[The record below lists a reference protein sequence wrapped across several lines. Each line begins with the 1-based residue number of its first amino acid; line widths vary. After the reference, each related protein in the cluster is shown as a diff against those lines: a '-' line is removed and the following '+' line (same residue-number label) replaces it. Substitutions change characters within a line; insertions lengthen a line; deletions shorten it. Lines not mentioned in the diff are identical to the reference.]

1 MEKTKTLP
9 LYKKRFNELSGVEKQ
24 RVIIKRKLK
33 IYKAN
38 FQSAIG
44 TIYYLWVGSDRG
56 KEAGNEGSGQVK
68 LSLLVNGK
76 KSFENYIEKLKENS
90 CTKVLFPLHNKK
102 SAETENYILDY
113 LSGKVKNISLDTY
126 FLFGTDFEKKVW
138 NTAVLIPYGKT
149 LSYRELAEKAGFPLA
164 WRAVGSALGHNPVML
179 VVPCHRII
187 KSDGSVGNF
196 GGGVKV
202 KEFLLN
208 LEALSSSF
216 YQENY

>member
-1 MEKTKTLP
+1 MNLE
-9 LYKKRFNELSGVEKQ
+9 N
-24 RVIIKRKLK
+24 LK

-44 TIYYLWVGSDRG
+44 TIYYLWIEPDRSKKIDKELVNEVVNEVG
-56 KEAGNEGSGQVK
+56 KETGHEAGGQVK
-68 LSLLVNGK
+68 LSLLVNRK
-76 KSFENYIEKLKENS
+76 DSFENYIEKLKENS
-90 CTKVLFPLHNKK
+90 CMKGLFPLHNKK
-102 SAETENYILDY
+102 SAETENHILDY

-126 FLFGTDFEKKVW
+126 FLSGTDFEKKVW

-149 LSYRELAEKAGFPLA
+149 LSYKELAEKAGFPLA
-164 WRAVGSALGHNPVML
+164 WRAVGTALGHNPVML

-187 KSDGSVGNF
+187 KSDGSIGNF

-208 LEALSSSF
+208 LEAL
-216 YQENY
+216 NRC